1 MELFIWSRS
10 SGANHWI
17 KTRSRV
23 TRGFDLSL
31 RLSDTHRPLPTSHI
45 PPALPYLL
53 IYTHTS
59 PRAANGSPAAGVFSS
74 RVLVSHWAPRPPA
87 RCDGEGVSSRPEMTL
102 TNYNMSAHLSASA
115 QFTCASTPQFVFP
128 RRLPQL
134 RPDVSR
140 ISLGSG

>member
-53 IYTHTS
+53 IYTHKS
-59 PRAANGSPAAGVFSS
+59 QSSEWLPGCGGVLILRA
-74 RVLVSHWAPRPPA
+74 
-87 RCDGEGVSSRPEMTL
+87 
-102 TNYNMSAHLSASA
+102 
-115 QFTCASTPQFVFP
+115 
-128 RRLPQL
+128 RLPLAPEAPGSL
-134 RPDVSR
+134 RRRRR
-140 ISLGSG
+140 IVPAGDDTDKL